1 MKEKKKDWRS
11 RFGFH
16 TTPFTREIAVRDR
29 YKSEI
34 FDEPIQALARVT
46 SERMSAALVAPSGTG
61 KTAVLRALVE
71 EHLPEA
77 RYRVQYVKVGNL
89 SKRDMCREIAVAA
102 GLAPAGSYPSLVRN
116 LQERYLALSDTDGLR
131 LVLLLDD
138 AHDLRPE
145 ALAVLRVLTNFEMD
159 SRLVLSVIL
168 AGQPPLTDLLRR
180 AVLEDVA
187 KRLCH
192 YATLRLLSRSETQAY
207 IEHRLS
213 VAGAKTVP
221 FDARALDAIYEIG
234 RGNLRATDNLALKS
248 LEIAHDQDADTVD
261 HNHVVGAR
269 KVLWP

>member
-1 MKEKKKDWRS
+1 MKEKKDWRS

-29 YKSEI
+29 YKSEV
-34 FDEPIQALARVT
+34 FDEPLHALARVM
-46 SERMSAALVAPSGTG
+46 SERMSAALIAPSGTG
-61 KTAVLRALVE
+61 KTALLRTLIE

-77 RYRVQYVKVGNL
+77 RYRVQYVKVANL
-89 SKRDMCREIAVAA
+89 SKRDMCREIAAAA
-102 GLAPAGSYPSLVRN
+102 GVTPAGSYPSLVRN

-131 LVLLLDD
+131 LILILDD
-138 AHDLRPE
+138 AHELRPDV
-145 ALAVLRVLTNFEMD
+145 LGVLRVLTNFEMD

-180 AVLEDVA
+180 GPLEDVA
-187 KRLCH
+187 KRLSH
-192 YATLRLLSRSETQAY
+192 YATLRLLSRTETQSY
-207 IEHRLS
+207 LEHRS
-213 VAGAKTVP
+213 TVAGAKTVP
-221 FDARALDAIYEIG
+221 FDAKSLDAIYEIG